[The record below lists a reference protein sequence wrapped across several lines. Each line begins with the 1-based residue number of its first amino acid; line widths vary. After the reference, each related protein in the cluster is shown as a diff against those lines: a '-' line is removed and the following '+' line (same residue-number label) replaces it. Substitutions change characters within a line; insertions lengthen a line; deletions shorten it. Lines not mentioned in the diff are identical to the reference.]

1 MMRLDDVANKILIA
15 AYNEAKH
22 QKHEF
27 FTPEHILYASL
38 FFDEGRDIIENC
50 GGKVEDIK
58 KDLLEFFRNNMPIVE
73 NHEPIESL
81 GINSVMQA
89 TAYQC
94 IAAGREYIRIGDI
107 IVALYGEKESFASYI
122 LQKNGIKKLD
132 VLKYISHGVS
142 LVQKI
147 WKHL

>member
-50 GGKVEDIK
+50 GGKVGKVDIRIFGK
-58 KDLLEFFRNNMPIVE
+58 KELLGKFIGKDIRSVIAVLDRGFAKRTIELIDE
-73 NHEPIESL
+73 AKIGCGGEAIGKKESL
-81 GINSVMQA
+81 
-89 TAYQC
+89 
-94 IAAGREYIRIGDI
+94 
-107 IVALYGEKESFASYI
+107 
-122 LQKNGIKKLD
+122 
-132 VLKYISHGVS
+132 
-142 LVQKI
+142 
-147 WKHL
+147 